1 VDGYLWEDIVRDLSL
16 PTSAE
21 YPDTGEQYPVRYEFS
36 IDGIELDTTVDAEDA
51 LDVEVAVE
59 GISPAAADVD
69 YNGDPLEWTIGQD
82 GLDDLRDS
90 LIEWWSLRDA
100 VGDHT
105 LPQSVERDLSDRAA
119 RVQSKLVEALKTGT
133 FDVKDRGDQIGG
145 MISGVEEYLD
155 VNYPDDF
162 HPVMLQVGD
171 EHLQELRGLSAQ
183 DPLPTWAQQIDVA
196 TEDPETHGGSIQN
209 NVRAFTGRQLKQR
222 GGNLAMATILDGIV
236 KKKPIYEDARP
247 ALCSII
253 WGLCRKGTSC
263 LLTKRVTPS
272 NSTPSST

>member
-1 VDGYLWEDIVRDLSL
+1 
-16 PTSAE
+16 
-21 YPDTGEQYPVRYEFS
+21 
-36 IDGIELDTTVDAEDA
+36 
-51 LDVEVAVE
+51 
-59 GISPAAADVD
+59 
-69 YNGDPLEWTIGQD
+69 
-82 GLDDLRDS
+82 
-90 LIEWWSLRDA
+90 
-100 VGDHT
+100 
-105 LPQSVERDLSDRAA
+105 
-119 RVQSKLVEALKTGT
+119 
-133 FDVKDRGDQIGG
+133 
-145 MISGVEEYLD
+145 
-155 VNYPDDF
+155 
-162 HPVMLQVGD
+162 MLQVGD